1 MKYDMNSLLEH
12 HQGCL
17 LESVLAWLQQ
27 RIQSMFGSRSWY
39 TIRGIWDQTIKRSH
53 PRDVAIVVFFLDK
66 A

>member
-17 LESVLAWLQQ
+17 LGPVLAWLQ
-27 RIQSMFGSRSWY
+27 RIQFVSGSRSWY

-53 PRDVAIVVFFLDK
+53 PRDVAIVVFVLDE